1 MSEHK
6 LTSRA
11 HPDGVPTAS
20 CCLPTAPG
28 QLEVI
33 YDGCDPAA
41 QPYMAPVQV
50 YVRGEPAAEARAAAA
65 AAFQRACACTSAASA
80 AGAAQPEDAGSA
92 LQPWPGGAAD
102 SGVPPAR
109 ALVRPAAWPLHVLAR
124 DLARDSPA
132 ATLALEASVLETCF
146 AQALAAQVAAAG
158 PEDNPRV
165 NHQGLPSAAQLAVL
179 PAPVLA
185 RELGAG
191 AEPSGE
197 GPQGLG
203 PGMDAGSDGEQE
215 RWLRLAW
222 AAASCLAE
230 RATPADAAA
239 RVQWVAAF
247 AAAQQ
252 VRLHGAPAAVTV
264 AGHGA

>member
-1 MSEHK
+1 MV
-6 LTSRA
+6 A
-11 HPDGVPTAS
+11 
-20 CCLPTAPG
+20 
-28 QLEVI
+28 
-33 YDGCDPAA
+33 
-41 QPYMAPVQV
+41 MQV

-65 AAFQRACACTSAASA
+65 AAFQRACACTSAASV
-80 AGAAQPEDAGSA
+80 AGAVQPAAAGSA
-92 LQPWPGGAAD
+92 LQPWPGGAPD
-102 SGVPPAR
+102 SEVPTAH
-109 ALVRPAAWPLHVLAR
+109 ALVRPAAWPLPVLAG

-146 AQALAAQVAAAG
+146 AQALAAQLAAAG
-158 PEDNPRV
+158 PKDNSRV
-165 NHQGLPSAAQLAVL
+165 NRQGLPSAAQLAVL

-185 RELGAG
+185 QELGAG
-191 AEPSGE
+191 ADPSGE
-197 GPQGLG
+197 GPKELGLG
-203 PGMDAGSDGEQE
+203 LDGRNDGEQE

-252 VRLHGAPAAVTV
+252 VRPRRAVDAVSGWGMVHGGISWIGCWWQLMRCRLLWWDWHGSNLHAVLQ
-264 AGHGA
+264 